1 MCDEKIITGGPLGG
15 HLEKSWLNHLRAK
28 VLYFSAESEL
38 LMAEAEKKKDET
50 NIGPQIARLRHADI
64 KIKEAEKASKNPWE
78 DEEWE
83 GLTPAEMYE
92 MMKNELV
99 PAQQAR
105 YVTI

>member
-1 MCDEKIITGGPLGG
+1 MNKKLDKQMDLLKHEL
-15 HLEKSWLNHLRAK
+15 
-28 VLYFSAESEL
+28 AEY
-38 LMAEAEKKKDET
+38 AA
-50 NIGPQIARLRHADI
+50 
-64 KIKEAEKASKNPWE
+64 EAEKASKNPWE